1 MHAQP
6 RLGILFP
13 APARR
18 LPAADP
24 ARAANYRKER
34 GRKRADAQARPTP
47 SPSRARAAS
56 PGDPLRAAPLG
67 ARPPQRQAEA
77 EGTPRRVTVS
87 SRAIPI
93 VTEAP
98 RGAAPSHTH
107 PPQNT
112 HPGTPRCKPWAADE
126 LGAWGADELGAA
138 PRVGEGRVRSRGPR
152 AHLLAAPRR
161 RRPGPPGS
169 APGAA
174 APRAGRPPGLS
185 PAGPGTT
192 FRPGG

>member
-13 APARR
+13 APARS

-56 PGDPLRAAPLG
+56 PGHPLRAAPLG

-77 EGTPRRVTVS
+77 EETPRRVTVG

-107 PPQNT
+107 TPQNT
-112 HPGTPRCKPWAADE
+112 HIPGPQDASPGRQP
-126 LGAWGADELGAA
+126 AWGADELGAA
-138 PRVGEGRVRSRGPR
+138 PRFGEGRVRSRGPR

-169 APGAA
+169 APGRA
-174 APRAGRPPGLS
+174 APRAGRPPGLA